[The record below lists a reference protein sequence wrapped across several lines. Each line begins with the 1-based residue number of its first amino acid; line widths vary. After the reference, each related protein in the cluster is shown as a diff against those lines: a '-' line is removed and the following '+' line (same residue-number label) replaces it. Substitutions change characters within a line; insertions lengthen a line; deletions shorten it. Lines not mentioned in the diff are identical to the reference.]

1 MLNFETARPVE
12 VTRDG
17 AIEIMIFHGMS
28 NDIND
33 KAFYAVCENKRGRII
48 LVSPERIKFIDS
60 PYSDIFES
68 YKRAAFEMIPLED
81 FEYDGLVGKTNIY
94 LSDLITNVKIVCSQ
108 CNRDGFSKD
117 YYAIR
122 ERRDCGCNARVE
134 PGDLY
139 YLKEGYKL

>member
-17 AIEIMIFHGMS
+17 AIEIMIFHGMI
-28 NDIND
+28 NDICD
-33 KAFYAVCENKRGRII
+33 EAFYAVCENKRGRII
-48 LVSPERIKFIDS
+48 LVSPERIKFIDD

-68 YKRAAFEMIPLED
+68 YKRAAFEQIPLED
-81 FEYDGLVGKTNIY
+81 FENDGLVGKTNIY
-94 LSDLITNVKIVCSQ
+94 LSDLKTNVKIVHSR
-108 CNRDGFSKD
+108 CNRDEFSKD

-122 ERRDCGCNARVE
+122 ETGYFGCNARIE

>member
-1 MLNFETARPVE
+1 MLNFETVRPCE

-17 AIEIMIFHGMS
+17 AIEIMIFHGMI
-28 NDIND
+28 NDICD
-33 KAFYAVCENKRGRII
+33 KEFYAVCENKRGRII

-68 YKRAAFEMIPLED
+68 YKRAAFELVPLED

-94 LSDLITNVKIVCSQ
+94 LSDLKTNVKIVRSQ
-108 CNRDGFSKD
+108 CDRGEFSKD

-122 ERRDCGCNARVE
+122 ETGYFGCDARIE